1 MNEQATAISNNKN
14 NVIDL
19 LKNELEVVKQ
29 KLNKNDNFYFFKSR
43 YEELCVEIDGVLSL
57 FPANGV
63 LKLDKERR
71 IRKDIDF
78 CQDSVTG
85 FNRTMESLEDIN
97 IARGCVADFISTSS
111 FVKDLYSHQVFNE
124 KSSVEKFQKAYDQMN
139 TEVNNHL
146 KILNDLTSE
155 LQENGTSYLLD
166 DEVFEKFRTSISSII
181 SELNGINNNVSMC
194 KITAQ
199 EDIIDRMRVKCI
211 ANVTEIKKN
220 CDKFDKLYE
229 DPVVKLLDM
238 KPPIDTKSTRR
249 DIDKVS
255 SEVMDYNLDENEFD
269 TKFEFHDKCVL
280 ASTIRKDEV
289 SRCLNLLE
297 SELKRKK
304 QDEEAKAILKKQL
317 EEEQAIVK
325 KKQLEEEQAIVKKKQ
340 LEEEQ
345 AIVKK
350 KQLEEEQAIVK
361 KKQQEESL
369 KKQSSLINPTQSSFV
384 DAVDDQSMLRNSE
397 LSVKPSMINNQAKQ
411 VEFSFDVETEKRFRR
426 IIKSEVRSE
435 DDLKFIKKI
444 ENLFK
449 IAKDYQSQHKAV
461 PKEYAVCIKVYE
473 DLVINHTLTKSVV
486 ETSQPRI
493 QKEEEEEEE
502 EEEEAEEVEEEEEE
516 EDEPKRKKSKV
527 NVIRTPPILKNSTS
541 GKDGSSKDGSG
552 KRKIKKTARFEEILN
567 AGSND
572 CDEKIS
578 NPEEKESKPK
588 KRSTN
593 EESKRK
599 KKKSSDTE
607 ISKQKPTRLNNKDSM
622 STEAFNQTMQDYTE
636 ALAEINKLKDRMDN
650 LESIIEELKEKKKEK
665 F

>member
-325 KKQLEEEQAIVKKKQ
+325 KKQ
-340 LEEEQ
+340 
-345 AIVKK
+345 
-350 KQLEEEQAIVK
+350 
-361 KKQQEESL
+361 QEESL